1 MPGASGFRDGLMV
14 GVLALQGDF
23 AEHMGALRSLGVAA
37 REVRT
42 AQELSEVGGLIIPG
56 GESTTIV
63 RLMDAYDLREPLIAH
78 AGAGKALWGTC
89 AGLVLLADRL
99 VEDRPQTLGLM
110 HMLVHRNAFGRQVDS
125 FETDLEVEG
134 MTEGPFHA
142 VFIRA
147 PTVCETGPGVQVL
160 SRLGDGAIVAVR
172 QDHLLATAFHPELT
186 QDLRF
191 HRYFAEMVEASVG
204 V

>member
-1 MPGASGFRDGLMV
+1 MATAPTLGERPNEPAHAPLLADYRRQLETGRGLSPATIRNYLADLSPFVDYLDGIGVVLGNNASG
-14 GVLALQGDF
+14 
-23 AEHMGALRSLGVAA
+23 LRSLVMRDGED
-37 REVRT
+37 R
-42 AQELSEVGGLIIPG
+42 VGGEYRRL
-56 GESTTIV
+56 V
-63 RLMDAYDLREPLIAH
+63 RDYVS
-78 AGAGKALWGTC
+78 W
-89 AGLVLLADRL
+89 L

-147 PTVCETGPGVQVL
+147 PTVCETGPDVQVL